1 MKSII
6 QRNTT
11 FQGDRKIGFDA
22 NTLVAIIDN
31 PKLNSSKIDYMFEDK
46 DIFYIHKEVYNETV
60 RVLKRP
66 RFNYYYSKKKV
77 DKFLKRRNIKPL
89 KEIIPNFFLKTLKQK
104 CKENKVSFHSPDI
117 NIVADYKVHGINKI
131 YSGDDEFLQICRVA
145 GIDSENFLKL
155 GKKLDKK
162 SKDHINRFFQR
173 SYHK

>member
-1 MKSII
+1 MEMKLII

-11 FQGDRKIGFDA
+11 FQEDRKIGFDA
-22 NTLVAIIDN
+22 NTLIAIIDD

-60 RVLKRP
+60 RILRKKFGYP
-66 RFNYYYSKKKV
+66 YPKKKIN
-77 DKFLKRRNIKPL
+77 KFLKRRNIKPL
-89 KEIIPNFFLKTLKQK
+89 KKIIPNPFLKTLKQK

-117 NIVADYKVHGINKI
+117 NIVADYKVHGINKV
-131 YSGDDEFLQICRVA
+131 YSGDKEFLQICKVA
-145 GIDSENFLKL
+145 GIDSENFW
-155 GKKLDKK
+155 KLDKK